1 MDNLGRMHTPPHPG
15 EVLKELWLDELNLNI
30 TNTAKALDVPRVAL
44 SEIINGRRSISPNMA
59 YRLSKAFN
67 TSPEVWLNMQTTYD
81 LWKAGQE
88 SQSFLQSVQPL
99 VH

>member
-1 MDNLGRMHTPPHPG
+1 MENLGRMHNPPHPG
-15 EVLKELWLDELNLNI
+15 EVLKELWLDELGLNI
-30 TNTAKALDVPRVAL
+30 TNTAKALDVSRVAV
-44 SEIINGRRSISPNMA
+44 SEIVNGRRNISPVMA

-81 LWKAGQE
+81 LWKAGKE
-88 SQSFLQSVQPL
+88 SKSLLKSVQLL